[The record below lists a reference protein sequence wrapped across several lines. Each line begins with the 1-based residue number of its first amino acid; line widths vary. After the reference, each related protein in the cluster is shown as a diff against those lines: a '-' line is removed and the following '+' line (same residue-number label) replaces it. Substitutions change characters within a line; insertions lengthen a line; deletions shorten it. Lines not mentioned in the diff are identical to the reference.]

1 MGEQRQR
8 TDMVDMTVAE
18 DDKVDVRRAKAE
30 KAKSADGGLVR
41 AEGKKAAK
49 ARQAVPAGTVG
60 VSAETL
66 RVKNPKVLQAAVA
79 PVTQPMPKTCLQ
91 TGTVCIA
98 RLLDPRWKTVAAAWK
113 PDKAKCGDRAPDRE
127 RFRAAPA
134 AEGRSLRP

>member
-8 TDMVDMTVAE
+8 TDMVDMAVAE
-18 DDKVDVRRAKAE
+18 DDKVDVCRAKAE

-41 AEGKKAAK
+41 AEGKKAAQ

-79 PVTQPMPKTCLQ
+79 PVTQPMPKTCL
-91 TGTVCIA
+91 
-98 RLLDPRWKTVAAAWK
+98 
-113 PDKAKCGDRAPDRE
+113 
-127 RFRAAPA
+127 
-134 AEGRSLRP
+134 